1 MSQTDLGKGGRKG
14 RAGAL
19 RARGPGRAGPGRAG
33 PGWVTS
39 RIETH
44 DTHDH

>member
-1 MSQTDLGKGGRKG
+1 MRQMDLGKGGTWGEQG
-14 RAGAL
+14 RQGPN
-19 RARGPGRAGPGRAG
+19 RARPGWAGL
-33 PGWVTS
+33 GWVTS